1 MSAGRFCGEKCLRAG
16 RMGCR
21 NVLYGSAAR
30 ARAGVAPFLRLA
42 PTARQCFARAR
53 CANARF
59 SRQRPSTWL
68 RGAIVLISRGL
79 VRFVKICGSRK
90 PSCSPAPKRE
100 PLALS
105 GLNLGE
111 LVLRMK
117 QTPGKSRGRH
127 TQSGRTRTRLG
138 AFAAALPIPGSSRR
152 SYLSSPAFCATTR
165 ASANDARHKCVSSWP
180 SP

>member
-1 MSAGRFCGEKCLRAG
+1 MRAG
-16 RMGCR
+16 MGCR
-21 NVLYGSAAR
+21 NVLYGSAGAR
-30 ARAGVAPFLRLA
+30 GAGVAPFLRLA

-105 GLNLGE
+105 GLNLE
-111 LVLRMK
+111 DLVLRIMK
-117 QTPGKSRGRH
+117 APGRSRGRH
-127 TQSGRTRTRLG
+127 TQSGRTRTRLVHSRP
-138 AFAAALPIPGSSRR
+138 PIPRSSRR

-165 ASANDARHKCVSSWP
+165 ASASDARHKCVSSWP